1 DKALLRNA
9 LSKAV
14 RARDRPVLASS
25 IAGPPMGLWRLLAR
39 IVHGK
44 GRGVEELA
52 RCLEMPAGELRA
64 SQPNYCE
71 FEIPKRSG
79 GTRRI
84 VAPDDATKALQRRIL
99 RRLLGRLRSHPAAHG
114 FEQGR
119 SIVTNAEAH
128 VSQAVVVRMDLK
140 DFFTATRT
148 KRVRKYFRRI
158 GWNRPAARLLTNPCT
173 FEGIVPH

>member
-1 DKALLRNA
+1 MHLLPWRCSQAQVDASSTGSGRASGERDKALLRNA

-84 VAPDDATKALQRRIL
+84 LAPDDATKALQRRIL
-99 RRLLGRLRSHPAAHG
+99 
-114 FEQGR
+114 
-119 SIVTNAEAH
+119 
-128 VSQAVVVRMDLK
+128 
-140 DFFTATRT
+140 
-148 KRVRKYFRRI
+148 
-158 GWNRPAARLLTNPCT
+158 
-173 FEGIVPH
+173 